1 MIKVLVE
8 VNRCLNALLIDL
20 LAKIAVP
27 IQQTDRDEI
36 QIEIAGRLAMIA
48 REDAQATRVVRNRF
62 VETEFS
68 RKICDWILD
77 RAAGTGFAVRV
88 LASQI
93 FRKFLKDLLELTQ
106 EVFVLRKFF

>member
-8 VNRCLNALLIDL
+8 VNRRLDAVLINL

-36 QIEIAGRLAMIA
+36 QIEIAGRLTMIA
-48 REDAQATRVVRNRF
+48 RENAQATGVIRNRF
-62 VETEFS
+62 VETEF
-68 RKICDWILD
+68 RREICDRILD
-77 RAAGTGFAVRV
+77 RAAGAGFAVRV

-93 FRKFLKDLLELTQ
+93 FLEFLKDLLELTQ
-106 EVFVLRKFF
+106 EVLVL